1 MLQNVIAIAYLVALF
16 LKASTVA
23 LPSVSMKIIDQ
34 IDTVRMTLFGMLSR
48 KLNKNQKP
56 VIAVGTLTTNQNSVH
71 V

>member
-1 MLQNVIAIAYLVALF
+1 MLQNVIAIAYLVVLF

>member
-1 MLQNVIAIAYLVALF
+1 VIAIAYLVALF

-34 IDTVRMTLFGMLSR
+34 IDTVRMTLFGMLSK

-56 VIAVGTLTTNQNSVH
+56 VIVVGTLTTNQNSVH

>member
-1 MLQNVIAIAYLVALF
+1 MLQNVIAIAYLVVLF

-23 LPSVSMKIIDQ
+23 LPSVSVKIIDQ

>member
-1 MLQNVIAIAYLVALF
+1 MLQNVIVIVYLVAFF

-23 LPSVSMKIIDQ
+23 LPSVNMKIIAQ
-34 IDTVRMTLFGMLSR
+34 IDTVRMTSLWMLSK
-48 KLNKNQKP
+48 KLNKNQRP

>member
-1 MLQNVIAIAYLVALF
+1 MIYLVAFF

-34 IDTVRMTLFGMLSR
+34 IDTVRMALFGMLSKR
-48 KLNKNQKP
+48 LNKNQKP

>member
-23 LPSVSMKIIDQ
+23 LPSVSTKIIDQ

>member
-1 MLQNVIAIAYLVALF
+1 
-16 LKASTVA
+16 VA

-34 IDTVRMTLFGMLSR
+34 IDTVRMALFGMLSKR
-48 KLNKNQKP
+48 LNKNQKP